1 MNFSLLKDSLLI
13 DWTCSGQQRGVI
25 WLCTSHIMFYP
36 WVGTACS
43 CLGFIWRSQT
53 AVNKRTEDWT
63 YCGGMWGFKPPPP
76 PEPLSRKLLI
86 GDSFNYFLKLNNFG
100 FPSWLPVK
108 NPCRILHCWKR
119 RAYMLAYHKSLQIHN
134 SLEACEKDKTRCFG
148 LLKTAFQLIYSEVP
162 SLFEW
167 VAEWCDLLN
176 LHFSVRFVHVF
187 LIILTWKIPFL
198 HFF

>member
-1 MNFSLLKDSLLI
+1 
-13 DWTCSGQQRGVI
+13 
-25 WLCTSHIMFYP
+25 MFYP

-53 AVNKRTEDWT
+53 AVNKRTKDWT
-63 YCGGMWGFKPPPP
+63 YCGGMWGFKPPP
-76 PEPLSRKLLI
+76 ESHSRKILI

-108 NPCRILHCWKR
+108 NPCRILHCRKR

-134 SLEACEKDKTRCFG
+134 SLEPCEKDKTRCFG
-148 LLKTAFQLIYSEVP
+148 LLKTAFQLIYSEVS

-167 VAEWCDLLN
+167 VAELCDLLN
-176 LHFSVRFVHVF
+176 LHSIEVCSCLLFIS
-187 LIILTWKIPFL
+187 IWKIPSQKKKL
-198 HFF
+198 LTKIKFF